1 MKKRINE
8 LPEIYSKDFLTKNI
22 EDMVQAVE
30 FDGINYYT
38 PNGSISLPSFIDSA
52 YATTIAT
59 TDNYISTYLNDED
72 SSDIFL
78 PIYNHEMAL
87 NLVTNNV
94 AITVTSL
101 YKRFIYEINTIIPSN
116 SPICES
122 TRVLNNITGVIAA
135 FVLNVVD
142 RIKFANTNAAN
153 YNSDDLHS
161 ILLTSVLECMN
172 GIGVM
177 IYNNTLTEFTNKLY
191 SNNNFGPEFVQN
203 AFIEYTHSH
212 NMFMIDL
219 TSEVAPMTVRMVQG
233 ANFILGLSYTSDN

>member
-1 MKKRINE
+1 MNKKINE

-59 TDNYISTYLNDED
+59 TDNYASVSDKNYKDE
-72 SSDIFL
+72 FL
-78 PIYNHEMAL
+78 SIYNYDRAL
-87 NLVTNNV
+87 ELVVNNI

-101 YKRFIYEINTIIPSN
+101 YKRFIYDINAIIPSN

-122 TRVLNNITGVIAA
+122 SSILNSINTAIMAFELSVIDRV
-135 FVLNVVD
+135 
-142 RIKFANTNAAN
+142 KFANDAIS
-153 YNSDDLHS
+153 YNSDELHS

-172 GIGVM
+172 GIGVL

-191 SNNNFGPEFVQN
+191 SNNNFEPKFVQD

-219 TSEVAPMTVRMVQG
+219 TSEVAPLTIRMVQG
-233 ANFILGLSYTSDN
+233 ANFILGLSYNSDN